1 MTGVA
6 PGWYKDP
13 AEPTTQ
19 RYWDGEGWIG
29 ESIPAD
35 APAPDGPPE
44 VTSPAPPAPVTPA
57 AAVTPA
63 APRTPMPV
71 PEPPPAVSGPSA
83 SPGVPGVGGPP
94 VSPGAGGPPQPGA
107 PYPYPYPYPYPAYP
121 VQIAP
126 PAPKPHGF
134 PVASLG
140 ARLLARLID
149 IAAVFGL
156 SAVVTSWFVIQW
168 WREMQPW
175 FSEVLR
181 RVGNNESTAD
191 VAQPERAGN
200 LLLVI
205 VLLIAA
211 LWFAYEVPTIAN
223 TGQTPGKRM
232 MGIRVMRLESDQSL
246 GFGRS
251 IRRWNLFGLSTLLW
265 TCFGIGFLI
274 QFAVAFSPV
283 LNWPL
288 HLGLHDRSAATVVVQ
303 VGRPA
308 AGTPTS
314 TDKPARSEEEA
325 K

>member
-6 PGWYKDP
+6 SGWYKDP
-13 AEPTTQ
+13 VEPTTQ
-19 RYWDGEGWIG
+19 RYWDGEGWVG
-29 ESIPAD
+29 DAIPVD
-35 APAPDGPPE
+35 APTPDGPPE
-44 VTSPAPPAPVTPA
+44 VTPVQHKP
-57 AAVTPA
+57 
-63 APRTPMPV
+63 
-71 PEPPPAVSGPSA
+71 PEPQ
-83 SPGVPGVGGPP
+83 P
-94 VSPGAGGPPQPGA
+94 VSPPKSPPGSPLGSPLGSPPGSA
-107 PYPYPYPYPYPAYP
+107 PGSPTTVVPPATEAPADLPSPPPGTPYPYPAYP
-121 VQIAP
+121 VRLAGPIP
-126 PAPKPHGF
+126 RPHGF

-149 IAAVFGL
+149 IVAVFGL
-156 SAVVTSWFVIQW
+156 SAVVTSWFVVQW
-168 WREMQPW
+168 WQEMQPYLA
-175 FSEVLR
+175 EYTR
-181 RVGNNESTAD
+181 RLSNSESTMDIARPD
-191 VAQPERAGN
+191 RAGD

-205 VLLIAA
+205 VLLITA

-232 MGIRVMRLESDQSL
+232 MGIKVMRLESDQSL

-265 TCFGIGFLI
+265 TCLGVGFLI
-274 QFAVAFSPV
+274 QLAVSFSPV

-308 AGTPTS
+308 AGPPTS
-314 TDKPARSEEEA
+314 TDNPSRSEEEV